1 MSSCLPHSHRY
12 MHPFINRHGL
22 LPDICFHIPFISFLT
37 APKHETDK
45 PQHNQGKTGALQ
57 WSLTAWLAGFG
68 LKHSDL
74 TSCSAPPFT
83 TVTDTSVRERIRPK
97 EPDPGFPTH
106 FTPLL
111 PSLLTLVRA
120 RAESAPQD
128 RDLEPVTGAS
138 WL

>member
-1 MSSCLPHSHRY
+1 

-22 LPDICFHIPFISFLT
+22 FPYICFHIPFISFLT

-57 WSLTAWLAGFG
+57 WSLTAWLAGCG

-83 TVTDTSVRERIRPK
+83 TVTDTSVREIRIRPK

-111 PSLLTLVRA
+111 PS
-120 RAESAPQD
+120 
-128 RDLEPVTGAS
+128 RDTPYPGAS
-138 WL
+138 ESRICPSGQGPGASHWR